1 MNFKIY
7 TRAIILNKNNDI
19 LVLKKRSDQKIWWWD
34 WLLPGWTVEFW
45 EDLENA
51 LAREILE
58 ETNLKI
64 VNISFFAHQKIILA
78 DTHWLGIYFV
88 CDAENWENMQNQEPE
103 KHEKLQLFSRE
114 NLPKMHDA
122 TIIEKFFTQ

>member
-1 MNFKIY
+1 MEFKIY
-7 TRAIILNKNNDI
+7 VRGILKNPKNQILLLKNNPQ
-19 LVLKKRSDQKIWWWD
+19 QKIAANEWV
-34 WLLPGWTVEFW
+34 LPGGTLEFG

-58 ETNLKI
+58 ETSLKI

-88 CDAENWENMQNQEPE
+88 CDVKNWENMENREPE
-103 KHEKLQLFSRE
+103 KHEKLQFFSWE
-114 NLPKMHDA
+114 NLPNIHDKK
-122 TIIEKFFTQ
+122 ILEKFFTK

>member
-58 ETNLKI
+58 ETNLEI
-64 VNISFFAHQKIILA
+64 SNISFFAYQKIIL
-78 DTHWLGIYFV
+78 DDVHWLGIYFV
-88 CDAENWENMQNQEPE
+88 CDVKNWENMKNREPQ
-103 KHEKLQLFSRE
+103 KHEKLEFFSRE
-114 NLPKMHDA
+114 NLPKMHDEK
-122 TIIEKFFTQ
+122 ILEKFFTK